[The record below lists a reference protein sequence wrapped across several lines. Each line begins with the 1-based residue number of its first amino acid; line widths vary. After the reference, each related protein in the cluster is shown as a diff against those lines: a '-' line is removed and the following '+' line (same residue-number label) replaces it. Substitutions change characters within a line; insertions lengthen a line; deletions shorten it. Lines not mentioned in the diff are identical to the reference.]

1 VERGAG
7 IENVQKM
14 LIRPVEDRTNYVPIL
29 RLSLVKFV
37 AATGLVT
44 LWALGFLDLILAS
57 DHMGR
62 ALVDAAAYENGRL
75 IGGTAAM
82 KGGRVHSTTQR
93 GRNRYSLRTQS
104 DSF

>member
-1 VERGAG
+1 MERGAG

-44 LWALGFLDLILAS
+44 LWALGFRDLILAS
-57 DHMGR
+57 DHTR
-62 ALVDAAAYENGRL
+62 ISLVIFA
-75 IGGTAAM
+75 IWVGTTLHYFYQTIAVSRDITA
-82 KGGRVHSTTQR
+82 R
-93 GRNRYSLRTQS
+93 
-104 DSF
+104 